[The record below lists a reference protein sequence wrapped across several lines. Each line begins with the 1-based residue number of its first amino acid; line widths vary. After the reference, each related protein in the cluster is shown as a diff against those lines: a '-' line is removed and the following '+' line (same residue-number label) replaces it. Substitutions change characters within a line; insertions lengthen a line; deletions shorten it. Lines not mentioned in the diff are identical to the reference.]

1 MVLLLG
7 IYLARVPAYSG
18 EDFLALQKA
27 SFAPILTDLHFR
39 WHAAEV
45 LLDLAL
51 IALCYY
57 TAYRIRFEGEQLTT
71 FMPSFTVSLP
81 FVLGF
86 KVAALYISGLYSRMW
101 STFGL
106 RDLSAVV
113 RGVALGS
120 LASVLS
126 VTYLYRFERF
136 SRSVFIIDA
145 VLLMLAILA
154 TRGSFRFMKVAASS
168 RDARSRRVL
177 IYGAGAGGQ
186 LLAREMLMNGLW
198 AMKPVVFLEDDPVKL
213 QRRMLGIAVRGPCEV
228 LDTLLTKYE
237 VEEVLLSSP
246 LINGT
251 REQQVRQVCEAR
263 QVPVRRLFL
272 ELR

>member
-1 MVLLLG
+1 M
-7 IYLARVPAYSG
+7 P
-18 EDFLALQKA
+18 
-27 SFAPILTDLHFR
+27 
-39 WHAAEV
+39 AEV
-45 LLDLAL
+45 LLDLVL
-51 IALCYY
+51 ITVCYY
-57 TAYRIRFEGEQLTT
+57 TSYRIRFEGEQLTT
-71 FMPSFTVSLP
+71 FLPSFAASLP

-86 KVAALYISGLYSRMW
+86 KLTALYVSGLYSRMW
-101 STFGL
+101 STFGM

-126 VTYLYRFERF
+126 VTYIYRFERF

-154 TRGSFRFMKVAASS
+154 TRSSFRFMSVAASS

-186 LLAREMLMNGLW
+186 LLAREMLTNGSW
-198 AMKPVVFLEDDPVKL
+198 AMKPVVFLEDDAVKL
-213 QRRMLGIAVRGPCEV
+213 QRRVLGIPVRGPCES
-228 LDTLLTKYE
+228 LEMLLTKYQ
-237 VEEVLLSSP
+237 VEEVLLSSQT
-246 LINGT
+246 INGT
-251 REQQVRQVCEAR
+251 REHYVRQLCAER
-263 QVPVRRLFL
+263 QVTVRRLHL

>member
-1 MVLLLG
+1 
-7 IYLARVPAYSG
+7 
-18 EDFLALQKA
+18 
-27 SFAPILTDLHFR
+27 
-39 WHAAEV
+39 
-45 LLDLAL
+45 
-51 IALCYY
+51 
-57 TAYRIRFEGEQLTT
+57 
-71 FMPSFTVSLP
+71 
-81 FVLGF
+81 
-86 KVAALYISGLYSRMW
+86 
-101 STFGL
+101 
-106 RDLSAVV
+106 LSAVV